1 MVEEEQTW
9 CKPWE
14 RVDFEKVGV
23 QHVDCVGDD
32 GGDVF
37 HGGDVE
43 ESHDLPCN
51 LLNSMKSSEE
61 LPPATFVLVMTRIS
75 VFNPSIFIYWI
86 FHISQVFLFDL

>member
-1 MVEEEQTW
+1 MVEEERTW
-9 CKPWE
+9 CKPWG
-14 RVDFEKVGV
+14 RDYFKKVVV

-32 GGDVF
+32 GGDVI

-61 LPPATFVLVMTRIS
+61 PPPVTFVLVMTRIS
-75 VFNPSIFIYWI
+75 VFNSSICMNWI
-86 FHISQVFLFDL
+86 FHIS